1 MGKLVIVAVGVLA
14 AVAACSPTAALS
26 DLADGT
32 VCTLDSDCCVALE
45 ACNGSAFA
53 VDFNH
58 ATEASALTIS
68 ARNQA
73 GSCVR
78 CVVQPLQPVCI
89 EQHCALVD
97 PASVEQ
103 PLDVVEVAENVTCAA
118 STLITRPES
127 ADGSADGSVDDR
139 ATCSE

>member
-1 MGKLVIVAVGVLA
+1 MRLFVAAVGVFA
-14 AVAACSPTAALS
+14 ASLAACSPTAALA

-32 VCTLDSDCCVALE
+32 ICALDSDCCMAVDS
-45 ACNGSAFA
+45 CNGRAFA

-58 ATEASALTIS
+58 ATEASALTLS
-68 ARNQA
+68 ARSQA
-73 GSCVR
+73 SACVR

-118 STLITRPES
+118 STLVTRP
-127 ADGSADGSVDDR
+127 ADDVDDR
-139 ATCSE
+139 STCGG

>member
-1 MGKLVIVAVGVLA
+1 VDKVLIVAVGVLV
-14 AVAACSPTAALS
+14 AVSACSPTAALS
-26 DLADGT
+26 ALADDT
-32 VCTLDSDCCVALE
+32 TCTLDSDCCMAVD
-45 ACNGSAFA
+45 ACNGTAVA

-58 ATEASALTIS
+58 AQEASALTIS

-73 GSCVR
+73 SACVR

-89 EQHCALVD
+89 EQRCVLVD

-118 STLITRPES
+118 SQLVTRPP
-127 ADGSADGSVDDR
+127 DDVDDVDDVDNR
-139 ATCSE
+139 STCGD